1 MYGLL
6 SGACR
11 AGLRRSAPAWG
22 RSLRARAPA
31 PALVRYFGGHG
42 DPRAHL
48 NPDGTRPEAE
58 DAEDYH
64 DPDPIDHTPTLN
76 LVRERGQLWVVSGD
90 PPKSTAE
97 LWEDIPQTNVPFWHR
112 SRLLIWGNYKLLM
125 KAEYLFFYIPTVLIL
140 GLVIPLFTTI
150 YALEEVV
157 ASTMTVKVTGR
168 QWYWV
173 YEVESPTDD
182 GDDEE

>member
-1 MYGLL
+1 MMLT
-6 SGACR
+6 R
-11 AGLRRSAPAWG
+11 ALQRGVRTALAPRQFAPAG
-22 RSLRARAPA
+22 FRA
-31 PALVRYFGGHG
+31 FGGHG

-64 DPDPIDHTPTLN
+64 DPDPIDHQPKLN
-76 LVRERGQLWVVSGD
+76 LVKERGQTFVVSGD
-90 PPKSTAE
+90 PPKTYSQ
-97 LWEDIPQTNVPFWHR
+97 LWEDIPQNNIPYWHR

-150 YALEEVV
+150 YAAEEVV

-182 GDDEE
+182 GADDDE

>member
-1 MYGLL
+1 MLARGLL
-6 SGACR
+6 GGARRIGLQR
-11 AGLRRSAPAWG
+11 AA
-22 RSLRARAPA
+22 SLRAPQVAGAIRH
-31 PALVRYFGGHG
+31 FGGHG
-42 DPRAHL
+42 DPRGHL
-48 NPDGTRPEAE
+48 NPDGTSPEAE

-64 DPDPIDHTPTLN
+64 DPDPIDHQPKLN
-76 LVRERGQLWVVSGD
+76 LVKERGQLWVVSGD
-90 PPKSTAE
+90 PPKTAGE
-97 LWEDIPQTNVPFWHR
+97 LWEDIPQTNVPYWHR

-125 KAEYLFFYIPTVLIL
+125 KAEYLFFYIPTVLIF

-182 GDDEE
+182 GDDE

>member
-1 MYGLL
+1 MICRGLL
-6 SGACR
+6 QNACR
-11 AGLRRSAPAWG
+11 MGVQKTALGRTLAPRVATSALRF
-22 RSLRARAPA
+22 
-31 PALVRYFGGHG
+31 FGGHG

-64 DPDPIDHTPTLN
+64 DPDPIDH
-76 LVRERGQLWVVSGD
+76 Q
-90 PPKSTAE
+90 PKPAGE
-97 LWEDIPQTNVPFWHR
+97 LWEDIPQVNVPYWHR

-125 KAEYLFFYIPTVLIL
+125 KAEYLFFYIPTVLIF

-157 ASTMTVKVTGR
+157 GSTMTVKVIGR

-173 YEVESPTDD
+173 YEVES
-182 GDDEE
+182 

>member
-1 MYGLL
+1 M
-6 SGACR
+6 GACR
-11 AGLRRSAPAWG
+11 VGLRSRVNLPGKHLAPRATAASVRS
-22 RSLRARAPA
+22 
-31 PALVRYFGGHG
+31 FGGHG

-64 DPDPIDHTPTLN
+64 DPDPMDHTPKMN
-76 LVRERGQLWVVSGD
+76 IIKERGQTWIQSHD
-90 PPKSTAE
+90 PPKSTEE
-97 LWEDIPQTNVPFWHR
+97 LFGCHQNNVPFWALQ
-112 SRLLIWGNYKLLM
+112 RLLIWGNYKLLM
-125 KAEYLFFYIPTVLIL
+125 KAEYLFFYIPTVIIL
-140 GLVIPLFTTI
+140 GLVIPAFTTI
-150 YALEEVV
+150 YAVEESV

-182 GDDEE
+182 DGDDDE